1 MGYVVME
8 QVRLVVRGPQD
19 DAPVVYVVGSSEHPF
34 DFAEVLPELAATVVA
49 VPVISWNDALT
60 PWPAQALYRG
70 EEPFGGHAVTTLDE
84 LVNEAIPAIEKGLGL
99 APRSR
104 AVCGYSLGGLFAL
117 YALVQTEAFVACAS
131 ISASMWYEGW
141 TDYLDGLD
149 VDLRGRFAYLS
160 IGTKEKR
167 AARPILK
174 TSQSKMEECVRI
186 LEQKG
191 CAVCY
196 QTGPG
201 NHMQHMGERFVAGLV
216 YLDQALNS
224 VMDATSALHQS
235 V

>member
-1 MGYVVME
+1 MGYVVKE
-8 QVRLVVRGPQD
+8 QARLVVQGTRE
-19 DAPVVYVVGSSEHPF
+19 DAPVVYVVDSTEHPF
-34 DFAEVLPELAATVVA
+34 DFVEELPELAATVVT
-49 VPVISWNDALT
+49 VPVLRWNDALT

-70 EEPFGGHAVTTLDE
+70 EEPFGGHAATTLNE
-84 LVNEAIPAIEKGLGL
+84 LVNEAIPAIEKTMGL
-99 APRSR
+99 APSLR

-174 TSQSKMEECVRI
+174 TVQDKMEGCARI
-186 LEQKG
+186 LGQKG
-191 CAVCY
+191 CVVRY

-201 NHMQHMGERFVAGLV
+201 NHMQHMGERFAAGLV
-216 YLDQALNS
+216 CVDQTLKGVGHMAS
-224 VMDATSALHQS
+224 
-235 V
+235 